1 MAVQVLVSVDGTVCD
16 PELALL
22 AADDLAAVR
31 GDGVFE
37 TLLVIGGV
45 AREAEPHLARLARSA
60 AMLDLPEPELDRW
73 RACIGTV
80 IERWRSDDDFALR
93 LVLSRGREGGDSVTG
108 YATASPV
115 SDTVLEQRANGIAV
129 LSMDR
134 GVSSDAAQR
143 APWLLLGAKTL
154 SYAVN
159 MAAMRHANRAGADD
173 VIFTSTD
180 DYVLEGPTSTVVL
193 ATGRTLRTPPA
204 AVGILPGTTQ
214 QALFRVAERAG
225 WNCEVAPVRP
235 AELMGADAVW
245 LASSVRLLSHV
256 HTLDGQSLGDA
267 TRGAELTHELQQL
280 LARKPVADRVS
291 RA

>member
-1 MAVQVLVSVDGTVCD
+1 MAVQVLVSVDGTVRD

-80 IERWRSDDDFALR
+80 IEQWRSDDDFALR

-159 MAAMRHANRAGADD
+159 MAALRHANRAGADD
-173 VIFTSTD
+173 VIFISTD
-180 DYVLEGPTSTVVL
+180 DYVLEGPTSTAVL

-204 AVGILPGTTQ
+204 DAGILPGTTQ
-214 QALFRVAERAG
+214 QALFRAADRAG
-225 WNCEVAPVRP
+225 WTCEVAPIRR
-235 AELMGADAVW
+235 AELAAADAVW

-256 HTLDGQSLGDA
+256 HTLDGHSIGDA
-267 TRGAELTHELQQL
+267 PQGAELTQELQRL
-280 LARKPVADRVS
+280 LARKPVADCAS